1 MNAIAV
7 LTPPTD
13 AVELILPEDLEF
25 SAWVELGKTLFTRHR
40 NTEWMLADWLKVG
53 AEKFHDEA
61 QFGLFLGELGVDV
74 KDAMADA
81 KVARLIPSTWRSDK
95 VSFEVC
101 KQIAKIED
109 EAVRQKMIK
118 QAVDEHWNSKV
129 ASHAVVQ
136 HKVETGQLFEDDD
149 ATSRLATEII
159 RQWNRMPIDAREYAF
174 PLIEIAASAGFAPID
189 EDAAI

>member
-1 MNAIAV
+1 MNAVA
-7 LTPPTD
+7 
-13 AVELILPEDLEF
+13 ILHSMEVVTEPSTFADWVQEMFDLF
-25 SAWVELGKTLFTRHR
+25 HNRR
-40 NTEWMLADWLKVG
+40 QTEWKIADGLRLG
-53 AEKFHDEA
+53 RERFGDEP
-61 QFGLFLGELGVDV
+61 QMQMFLEQLGVDR
-74 KDAMADA
+74 KEADEMA

-109 EAVRQKMIK
+109 EAVRQRMIK

-149 ATSRLATEII
+149 AVSRFATEII

-174 PLIEIAASAGFAPID
+174 PLIEMSAASGYGPID